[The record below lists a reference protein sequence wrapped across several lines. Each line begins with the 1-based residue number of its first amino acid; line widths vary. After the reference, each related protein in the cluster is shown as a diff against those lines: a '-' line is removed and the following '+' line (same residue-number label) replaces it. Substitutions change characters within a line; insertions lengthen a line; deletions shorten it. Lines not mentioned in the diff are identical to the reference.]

1 MSKVTEDEI
10 KAFID
15 KNYKSMVKR
24 HLGIEGPLQ
33 VESEYSLP
41 NGQKVDKV
49 IIGANNKVI
58 AIIECKGEED
68 TNAFVDGIGQAVQAK
83 YQIQL
88 NENEEF
94 VSDAKSFLAV
104 PIEVSTKLPL
114 EKFDYSNIQLILIDI
129 KNNQT
134 IAYKPGLYN
143 AEDSENWVTI
153 NPYYFRDCSLEGIFF
168 YLKLILKNCGT
179 IEKLTLSEMEKKIKE
194 IRDKKSIDFF
204 GDIRN
209 NHIVPSVLGFYDPST
224 KMLSIKGYDFAKKDF
239 IQFCKDVVLFELG
252 EYSRAVFISIN
263 ELSKKK
269 SLDKGNYFEAST
281 QEISDKIKELYLG
294 KKVTYLFDPDGQNRN
309 LLTMIRMLESIG
321 SVERSKGNKIKINYV
336 PLIGMP
342 FLMEK
347 FGKYNK
353 SGLDKWF
360 NLFEMSL

>member
-1 MSKVTEDEI
+1 MPKVTEDEI

-15 KNYKSMVKR
+15 KNYKIMVKR
-24 HLGIEGPLQ
+24 HLGVEGPLQ

-49 IIGANNKVI
+49 IIGTNNKVI
-58 AIIECKGEED
+58 AIIECKGEEG
-68 TNAFVDGIGQAVQAK
+68 TNAFVDGIGQAIQAK

-94 VSDAKSFLAV
+94 ISDAKSFLAV

-114 EKFDYSNIQLILIDI
+114 EKFDYSNIQLILIDTI
-129 KNNQT
+129 NNQT

-143 AEDSENWVTI
+143 AEDSENWITI

-168 YLKLILKNCGT
+168 YLKLILKNCGVV
-179 IEKLTLSEMEKKIKE
+179 EKLTLSEMEKEVRK
-194 IRDKKSIDFF
+194 IRDNKNIDFF

-209 NHIVPSVLGFYDPST
+209 NHIVPSVLGFYDQAT

-252 EYSRAVFISIN
+252 EYSRAVFVAIN
-263 ELSKKK
+263 ELSKNKT
-269 SLDKGNYFEAST
+269 LDEEKFFDINT
-281 QEISDKIKELYLG
+281 QEVSDKIKELYLG

-309 LLTMIRMLESIG
+309 LLTMIRMLECIG
-321 SVERSKGNKIKINYV
+321 SIERKGINKIKINYT
-336 PLIGMP
+336 PLVGMP
-342 FLMEK
+342 FLMEQ

-353 SGLDKWF
+353 DGLNKWF
-360 NLFEMSL
+360 NYFDLSL